1 MACNL
6 DTYLLQTALP
16 LLHAEKVEAIEWA
29 FDSLYKHR
37 NIPDWFLE
45 LLKTFGEQGRL
56 IGHGVYFSL
65 FKGTWTQ
72 EQADWLKQLRKVVQ
86 HFKFDHISEH
96 FGFMTGEDFH
106 KGAPLHI
113 PLNKSTLAIG
123 KDRLSRIQDACQLP
137 VGLEN
142 LAFAYCL
149 DDVQAQGNFLN
160 QLLKEINGFLI
171 LDIHNLYCQMHN
183 FNLAADQII
192 AAYDL
197 NRVRE
202 IHISGGSWSANPIES
217 NQQIRRDTHDDAVPN
232 LVFSL
237 LAAII
242 PQCPNLK
249 FVVLEQLGNGLQTAA
264 SQNQFHADF
273 SKMGEIVK
281 RANHTPTINE
291 VNAFLPIQNILN
303 KVICEDPVL
312 QSQQN
317 ILSSILEEASDY
329 RDAATK
335 LNSSILS
342 NTDWK
347 VEEWSP
353 AMLGTALEI
362 AQKWKAGFWGNP
374 KS

>member
-1 MACNL
+1 M
-6 DTYLLQTALP
+6 LQTALP
-16 LLHAEKVEAIEWA
+16 LLQAEKVEAIEWA

-45 LLKTFGEQGRL
+45 LLKAFGDEGRL

-65 FKGTWTQ
+65 FKGSWTQ
-72 EQADWLKQLRKVVQ
+72 EQANWLKLLRKVVS

-113 PLNKSTLAIG
+113 PLNKATLAIG

-149 DDVQAQGNFLN
+149 QDVQSQVEFLN
-160 QLLKEINGFLI
+160 QLLFDINGFLI

-183 FNLAADQII
+183 FDLAADQILS
-192 AAYDL
+192 AYDL
-197 NRVRE
+197 DRVRE
-202 IHISGGSWSANPIES
+202 IHISGGSWEPNPI
-217 NQQIRRDTHDDAVPN
+217 NKDKQIRRDTHDDAVPA
-232 LVFSL
+232 LVFTL
-237 LAAII
+237 LENFI
-242 PQCPNLK
+242 PKCPNLK
-249 FVVLEQLGNGLQTAA
+249 FVVLEQLGNGLQTQSAQA
-264 SQNQFHADF
+264 QFHTDF
-273 SKMGEIVK
+273 LKMDKIVK
-281 RANHTPTINE
+281 AFNHTKSLENS
-291 VNAFLPIQNILN
+291 NDFLPLQNIV
-303 KVICEDPVL
+303 KDIIFEDPNL

-317 ILSSILEEASDY
+317 LLSQILEEANDY
-329 RDAATK
+329 QDAAHQ
-335 LNSSILS
+335 LNNSILS
-342 NTDWK
+342 NSDWK

-362 AQKWKAGFWGNP
+362 AQKWKRGF
-374 KS
+374 